1 VATNRLQGS
10 PTNAVRIASA
20 VALALLLSACGEV
33 AVAPQQA
40 QSLSAEALALVG
52 AKVYR
57 SPTHAPLADGVV
69 VIRNGRIAEV
79 GARSEVTVPPSAR
92 VLDCTG
98 LTLTSGFWNS
108 HVHFVEPK
116 WADATAAPP
125 DRLAR
130 QLTEMLTRYGFTT
143 VVDTGS
149 PWAEASALR
158 RRVASGEIDGPRIL
172 SAGEIL
178 SAAGGLTP
186 PVLQRL
192 GLLPGT
198 AIEITSR
205 EQGIEQV
212 RRHVSKGVDAVKI
225 YAATTMQTAVEMPPD
240 ILAAIVS
247 EAHQNGKLALA
258 HPHNLRGLQNA
269 IAGGVDVLV
278 HTMPNAGPLTR
289 EQIAA
294 MRGKRMSLIPTL
306 KLWTVEAARE
316 NLSANIAERFVG
328 VAVGQ
333 LRAYAGAGG
342 QILFG
347 TDVGYIDYDPTD
359 EYVLMQRAGMT
370 FSAILDSLTTAPAA
384 RFGLSERTGRVLAG
398 MDADLTVLDADPA
411 ADIEAFA
418 RVRYVLR
425 GGRIIYQSD

>member
-1 VATNRLQGS
+1 MLAIER
-10 PTNAVRIASA
+10 VRIPIA
-20 VALALLLSACGEV
+20 VAFALLLNGCAEDV
-33 AVAPQQA
+33 AAPQQN
-40 QSLSAEALALVG
+40 QSPSAEATLALVG

-57 SPTHAPLADGVV
+57 SPTHPPLADGVV
-69 VIRNGRIAEV
+69 VIRDGRIADV
-79 GARSEVTVPPSAR
+79 GARSEVTIPPLAK
-92 VLDCTG
+92 VLDFDG
-98 LTLTSGFWNS
+98 LTLTSGFWNN
-108 HVHFVEPK
+108 HVHFIEPK
-116 WADATAAPP
+116 WADAAAAPP

-158 RRVASGEIDGPRIL
+158 GRVASGEIDGPRIL
-172 SAGEIL
+172 SAGEIP
-178 SAAGGLTP
+178 A
-186 PVLQRL
+186 VLQRL

-198 AIEITSR
+198 AIEIISR

-240 ILAAIVS
+240 VLAAVVS
-247 EAHQNGKLALA
+247 EAHDNGKLALA

-278 HTMPNAGPLTR
+278 HTMPNAGPLTDG
-289 EQIAA
+289 QIAA
-294 MRGKRMSLIPTL
+294 MLGRRMSLIPTL
-306 KLWTVEAARE
+306 KLWMVEAPKE
-316 NLSANIAERFVG
+316 GLPANVVDRFVG

-333 LRAYAGAGG
+333 LRAYAEAGG

-359 EYVLMQRAGMT
+359 EYLLMQRAGMT
-370 FSAILDSLTTAPAA
+370 FPAILDSLTTAPAA
-384 RFGLSERTGRVLAG
+384 RFALSERAGSVLPG

-411 ADIEAFA
+411 ADVEAFA

-425 GGRIIYQSD
+425 AGRVIYQSN

>member
-1 VATNRLQGS
+1 L
-10 PTNAVRIASA
+10 
-20 VALALLLSACGEV
+20 
-33 AVAPQQA
+33 
-40 QSLSAEALALVG
+40 
-52 AKVYR
+52 
-57 SPTHAPLADGVV
+57 
-69 VIRNGRIAEV
+69 
-79 GARSEVTVPPSAR
+79 AR
-92 VLDCTG
+92 VLDCNG
-98 LTLTSGFWNS
+98 LTLTAGFWNS
-108 HVHFVEPK
+108 HVHFIEPK
-116 WADATAAPP
+116 WADAAAAPP
-125 DRLAR
+125 NRLAR

-149 PWAEASALR
+149 PWTQASALR
-158 RRVASGEIDGPRIL
+158 GRVASGEIEGPRIL

-186 PVLQRL
+186 SVLQRL
-192 GLLPGT
+192 GVLPGT

-212 RRHVSKGVDAVKI
+212 RRHVSKGVDAIKI

-278 HTMPNAGPLTR
+278 HTIPNAGPLTR

-294 MRGKRMSLIPTL
+294 MREKRMLLIPTL

-316 NLSANIAERFVG
+316 NLPANIAERFVG
-328 VAVGQ
+328 VVMGQ

-359 EYVLMQRAGMT
+359 EYVLMKRAGMT

-384 RFGLSERTGRVLAG
+384 RFALSERTGRILAG

-411 ADIEAFA
+411 ADIKAFA
-418 RVRYVLR
+418 TVRYVLR
-425 GGRIIYQSD
+425 AGRIIYQSH

>member
-1 VATNRLQGS
+1 MQGS
-10 PTNAVRIASA
+10 PSNAVRIPVA
-20 VALALLLSACGEV
+20 VALALVLSACGEG
-33 AVAPQQA
+33 VAPQQA
-40 QSLSAEALALVG
+40 QSPSAEAALVLVG

-57 SPTHAPLADGVV
+57 SPTHPPLADGVV
-69 VIRNGRIAEV
+69 VLRDGKIVDV

-98 LTLTSGFWNS
+98 LTLTSGLWNS

-125 DRLAR
+125 ERLAR

-149 PWAEASALR
+149 PWTEVSALR

-186 PVLQRL
+186 LVLQRL
-192 GLLPGT
+192 GVLPGT

-205 EQGIEQV
+205 EQGIEEV

-240 ILAAIVS
+240 ILAAIVN

-278 HTMPNAGPLTR
+278 HTMPNAGPLTG
-289 EQIAA
+289 EQITA

-306 KLWTVEAARE
+306 KLWTVEGARE
-316 NLSANIAERFVG
+316 GMPANIAERFVG

-333 LRAYAGAGG
+333 IRAYAGAGG

-384 RFGLSERTGRVLAG
+384 RFALSERTGRVLAG
-398 MDADLTVLDADPA
+398 MDADLTVLEADPA
-411 ADIEAFA
+411 ANIKAFA
-418 RVRYVLR
+418 KVRYVLR
-425 GGRIIYQSD
+425 EGRIIYQSD